1 MVRQY
6 KIHTALGAQND
17 EVIDV
22 TNGKVRFYQPSN
34 LGFTQSN
41 SIAFVDNIGVI
52 GNTNISQPD
61 IQFKLETFGDNLA
74 ENYTL
79 MRDFIQTL
87 QANKY
92 ITLEYQT
99 EISQVYADLAI
110 SEVTKTEGYGN
121 HGQFSETI
129 TFNVITKWYTY
140 EQLTLKTFENSDVI
154 QGVSKI
160 YGGYLNNETPIENY
174 NRLKT
179 SGYLNLPN
187 LNLLSGTKDFS
198 GAWSNGTNWTND
210 GTYKNLTV
218 KSYQQP
224 WGGIFKEY
232 TIPADGSY
240 TWSSFVKSD
249 LETSNIYRVLVVNG
263 IESPIVKIGNKFD
276 WKRDT
281 LTLSLKQGDK
291 ITINYGNGES
301 NGGKLSVAGYKIE
314 QGANATNWMPLA
326 TELTRLDLAEFLEY
340 KYIPNVSYK
349 YYGEFNIDRL
359 SRWQVD
365 YEIFSIQ
372 AVLTPTIKNV
382 DLINNNS
389 FGIRFFDTD
398 GNNYTSY
405 LFSFTQKPEQITVNT
420 DVNNESYT
428 AVINKNI
435 VNIFSQ
441 LDFQRFRTRIFTVG
455 TMELQNLDTAVINI
469 KRKADFV

>member
-52 GNTNISQPD
+52 GNTNISHPD

-140 EQLTLKTFENSDVI
+140 EQLTLKTFENSNIV

-160 YGGYLNNETPIENY
+160 YGGTSKAY
-174 NRLKT
+174 N
-179 SGYLNLPN
+179 
-187 LNLLSGTKDFS
+187 
-198 GAWSNGTNWTND
+198 
-210 GTYKNLTV
+210 
-218 KSYQQP
+218 
-224 WGGIFKEY
+224 
-232 TIPADGSY
+232 
-240 TWSSFVKSD
+240 
-249 LETSNIYRVLVVNG
+249 
-263 IESPIVKIGNKFD
+263 
-276 WKRDT
+276 
-281 LTLSLKQGDK
+281 
-291 ITINYGNGES
+291 
-301 NGGKLSVAGYKIE
+301 
-314 QGANATNWMPLA
+314 
-326 TELTRLDLAEFLEY
+326 
-340 KYIPNVSYK
+340 YIPNTSYK
-349 YYGEFNIDRL
+349 YYGEFNIERL
-359 SRWQVD
+359 SRWQID

-372 AVLTPTIKNV
+372 AVLTPTTK
-382 DLINNNS
+382 DINLMNDNS
-389 FGIRFFDTD
+389 FGIKFFDTD

-405 LFSFTQKPEQITVNT
+405 LFAFSEIPEQISVNT

-428 AVINKNI
+428 AVINRNI

-441 LDFQRFRTRIFTVG
+441 LDFQRFRSRIFTVG
-455 TMELQNLDTAVINI
+455 TMELKNLDTAVINI

>member
-41 SIAFVDNIGVI
+41 SIAFIDNIGVI
-52 GNTNISQPD
+52 GNTNISHPD

-140 EQLTLKTFENSDVI
+140 EQLTLKTFENSDVV

-160 YGGYLNNETPIENY
+160 YGGYLDNETPIENY
-174 NRLKT
+174 NRLKA
-179 SGYLNLPN
+179 SGSLNLPN
-187 LNLLSGTKDFS
+187 LNLLKNTKSQSYTSTGTTNNNSSNTYPLDGVVSDILNKPITITYNYEITNSVGTWSGSIRPTYGLGGTNQSVSNTNLSGTHKE
-198 GAWSNGTNWTND
+198 
-210 GTYKNLTV
+210 TV
-218 KSYQQP
+218 
-224 WGGIFKEY
+224 
-232 TIPADGSY
+232 
-240 TWSSFVKSD
+240 
-249 LETSNIYRVLVVNG
+249 
-263 IESPIVKIGNKFD
+263 
-276 WKRDT
+276 T
-281 LTLSLKQGDK
+281 LTNVGQNPYGILTSGLPTGTKVTITNLKVEFSS
-291 ITINYGNGES
+291 T
-301 NGGKLSVAGYKIE
+301 
-314 QGANATNWMPLA
+314 ATPYMPSA
-326 TELTRLDLAEFLEY
+326 SELTTDDLANFFGY
-340 KYIPNVSYK
+340 NYIPNISYK
-349 YYGEFNIDRL
+349 YYGEFNIERL
-359 SRWQVD
+359 SRWQID

-372 AVLTPTIKNV
+372 AVLTPTAK
-382 DLINNNS
+382 DINLVTNNS
-389 FGIRFFDTD
+389 FGIKFFDTD

-405 LFSFTQKPEQITVNT
+405 LFAFTEMPEQISINT
-420 DVNNESYT
+420 DINNESYT
-428 AVINKNI
+428 AVINRNV

-455 TMELQNLDTAVINI
+455 TMELQNLETAVINI

>member
-34 LGFTQSN
+34 LGFTQTN

-87 QANKY
+87 QAHKY

-140 EQLTLKTFENSDVI
+140 EQLTLKTFENSDVV

-160 YGGYLNNETPIENY
+160 YGGYLDNETPIENY
-174 NRLKT
+174 NRLKA
-179 SGYLNLPN
+179 SGSLNCPN
-187 LNLLSGTKDFS
+187 LNLL
-198 GAWSNGTNWTND
+198 D
-210 GTYKNLTV
+210 GTSSGLKTVSANGWGTQGSLTTN
-218 KSYQQP
+218 
-224 WGGIFKEY
+224 
-232 TIPADGSY
+232 TIDFIIGQSY
-240 TWSSFVKSD
+240 TYSVWIQDCDIDTRAVIYLFDSSGYTPYLGNTITAGSSGFSTVTFNISSEITRYEVSIGFMESQASYHNLSYSKLK
-249 LETSNIYRVLVVNG
+249 LEPSSIA
-263 IESPIVKIGNKFD
+263 
-276 WKRDT
+276 T
-281 LTLSLKQGDK
+281 LYIPS
-291 ITINYGNGES
+291 S
-301 NGGKLSVAGYKIE
+301 S
-314 QGANATNWMPLA
+314 
-326 TELTRLDLAEFLEY
+326 ELTTDDLANFFGY
-340 KYIPNVSYK
+340 NYILNTSYK
-349 YYGEFNIDRL
+349 YYGEYNINRL
-359 SRWQVD
+359 SRWQID

-372 AVLTPTIKNV
+372 AILTPTTKN
-382 DLINNNS
+382 INLTTDNS
-389 FGIRFFDTD
+389 FGIKFFDTD

-405 LFSFTQKPEQITVNT
+405 LFAFTEMPEQISVNT

-428 AVINKNI
+428 AVINRNV

-455 TMELQNLDTAVINI
+455 TMELQNLDTAVVNI